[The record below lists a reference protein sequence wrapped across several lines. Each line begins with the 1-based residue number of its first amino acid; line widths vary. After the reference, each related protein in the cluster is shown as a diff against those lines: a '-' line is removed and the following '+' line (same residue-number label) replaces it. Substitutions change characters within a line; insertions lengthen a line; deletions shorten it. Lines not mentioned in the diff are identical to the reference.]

1 MKKNYTTGIRC
12 LLSLAFL
19 MLGQAQASGYHSQS
33 LSETENPEW
42 QILAEEDA
50 AFQIKELKSQIIA
63 IALANQSSLKNAE
76 FVRAQL
82 NPLVEK
88 LGALETKTFEEEKAL
103 KIGVWQQ
110 LWTDDA
116 DDARAD
122 NFFQKVDR
130 TNTYQVVFDDGVFFN
145 VSEIQTLLGRFTGFL
160 RGSYEAVE
168 PRFNLEFTD
177 LKVRAGRVPSPEQ
190 GGLLKFVESAK
201 LGRLKG
207 LFTFPG
213 ERRYPNGPV
222 GAKGYIETVFI
233 DEEIR
238 IDQGANLADGVM
250 DLFVLVRAE

>member
-1 MKKNYTTGIRC
+1 M
-12 LLSLAFL
+12 
-19 MLGQAQASGYHSQS
+19 
-33 LSETENPEW
+33 
-42 QILAEEDA
+42 
-50 AFQIKELKSQIIA
+50 
-63 IALANQSSLKNAE
+63 ANQSILKNAE

-168 PRFNLEFTD
+168 PRSNLEFMA
-177 LKVRAGRVPSPEQ
+177 LKVRAGSVHAPEQ
-190 GGLLKFVESAK
+190 GGLLKVEEPVI
-201 LGRLKG
+201 LGRMNG
-207 LFTFPG
+207 RYTFSG
-213 ERRYPNGPV
+213 
-222 GAKGYIETVFI
+222 
-233 DEEIR
+233 
-238 IDQGANLADGVM
+238 
-250 DLFVLVRAE
+250 